1 MKLEYPAILSP
12 AQEGG
17 YLVQFVDLEEAFTE
31 GDTLEEALF
40 MAAEVLSGVLSAY
53 LDQSLAIPKPSL
65 TAKGQYP
72 IAPNALVQAAL
83 LFNWARGD
91 KSLSEIARAMN
102 TSWAAVQRLE
112 NPKHSPNLRQL
123 ERAAAIL
130 GKRLVISF
138 E

>member
-1 MKLEYPAILSP
+1 MKLEYPAILTP

-40 MAAEVLSGVLSAY
+40 MASEVLSGVLSAR
-53 LDQSLAIPKPSL
+53 LDHSLSIPEPSRI
-65 TAKGQYP
+65 AKGQHP
-72 IAPNALVQAAL
+72 IAPNASVQAAL
-83 LFNWARGD
+83 LFTWARGD

-130 GKRLVISF
+130 GKRLIINF